1 MIEFDRMRKSSILR
15 DKIYFV
21 CNRIKFY
28 SISSPIVAALYFITQ
43 SLALI
48 STFTSSPLV
57 SDSSSLDALKFFN
70 SLFFFYTH
78 SSYTALD
85 GNLLLSHMVSIL
97 LLLSFVTII
106 YFSWSID
113 HQNHLSITKTDLNKI
128 KTV

>member
-1 MIEFDRMRKSSILR
+1 MIELDRIRKSSILR

-21 CNRIKFY
+21 CNHIKFY
-28 SISSPIVAALYFITQ
+28 SISSPIVTALYFLTQ

-57 SDSSSLDALKFFN
+57 SDSSSLDLLKFIN

-78 SSYTALD
+78 SSYTRFD
-85 GNLLLSHMVSIL
+85 DNLLLSHMVSII
-97 LLLSFVTII
+97 LLLSFATII

-113 HQNHLSITKTDLNKI
+113 HQNHLNITKTDQNKI